1 MEEVEVVVPERAA
14 EGEAPVEEEGAHYSG
29 NAYVQHVKP
38 SFPIPVECPVF
49 RSIAP
54 IVALR

>member
-1 MEEVEVVVPERAA
+1 MVVVPEKAVG
-14 EGEAPVEEEGAHYSG
+14 GEAPVEEEGAHYRG
-29 NAYVQHVKP
+29 NAYVPRVKP

-54 IVALR
+54 IVVPR